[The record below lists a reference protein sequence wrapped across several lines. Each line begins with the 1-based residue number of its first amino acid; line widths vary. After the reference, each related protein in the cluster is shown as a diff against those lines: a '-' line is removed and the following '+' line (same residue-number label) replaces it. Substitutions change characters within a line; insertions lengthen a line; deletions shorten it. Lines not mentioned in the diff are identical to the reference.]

1 MRIFLA
7 IRGTKMRMALRLLL
21 EQQPGLELAGEAA
34 DAEELLPQLD
44 DNHPDLLL
52 IDWDLSG
59 SATVTVLRLLCKRYP
74 ALRVVALRGP
84 QQVPPPVDGV
94 DAFRN
99 TGDPPDRLLETIRA
113 LQHCPGKS

>member
-21 EQQPGLELAGEAA
+21 DQQPGLELVGEAA
-34 DAEELLPQLD
+34 DAEELLSQING
-44 DNHPDLLL
+44 NHPDLLL

-59 SATVTVLRLLCKRYP
+59 SATATVPRLLCKRYP
-74 ALRVVALRGP
+74 SLQVVALRGP
-84 QQVPPPVDGV
+84 QQRPGPQDGV
-94 DAFRN
+94 DAFVN

-113 LQHCPGKS
+113 LQRCAGRS